1 MSKAYVVKA
10 NKWVRTEPYSSSN
23 QNSVYVL
30 AKLQLPKGNYL
41 ISAQALI
48 YAPDLRYDNYFQNS
62 IAMSLACNGRNDV
75 VYASLNHPIVT
86 RGIVTFNLPVKLE
99 FDSEVNLKARALYR
113 PVDVADAQIT
123 ALSVDELN
131 ISTGNTSNFSNEHV
145 NFHWFNQEN
154 GDPFVQNDYMD
165 LKDDRA
171 MDFIAKIGTRFSVKD
186 VKRTWFG
193 RIMDWLS
200 WTNK

>member
-1 MSKAYVVKA
+1 
-10 NKWVRTEPYSSSN
+10 
-23 QNSVYVL
+23 
-30 AKLQLPKGNYL
+30 L

-62 IAMSLACNGRNDV
+62 IAMSLACNGRSDV

-131 ISTGNTSNFSNEHV
+131 ISTGNTSNFSNERV

-165 LKDDRA
+165 LKDDRVT
-171 MDFIAKIGTRFSVKD
+171 DFIAKIGTRFSVKD